1 VADRNDPEEEE
12 PMSAANK
19 AIVHRLYEEV
29 WNERK
34 FEVIKEIISP
44 SHALQAPNVFGSSV
58 GPEAY
63 KRNVLLF
70 LAGFPDLQW
79 TIEDTI
85 AEKDKVVACWT
96 VSGTHKGDYM
106 GISAT
111 NKKVSV
117 EGITIHNVAG
127 GKIMDSYSN
136 WDLLGM
142 MQQLGVVP
150 PLRNSKTVTAR

>member
-1 VADRNDPEEEE
+1 
-12 PMSAANK
+12 MSAANK

-29 WNERK
+29 WNRRK
-34 FEVIKEIISP
+34 LEVIKEIISP
-44 SHALQAPNVFGSSV
+44 SHALQAPNMSGSSI

-63 KRNVLLF
+63 KRNVLAF
-70 LAGFPDLQW
+70 LAGFPDLRW
-79 TIEDTI
+79 SIEDTI

-96 VSGTHKGDYM
+96 ISGTHKGDYL
-106 GISAT
+106 GILAT

-136 WDLLGM
+136 WDVLGM

-150 PLRNSKTVTAR
+150 PLGQSKTVTAR

>member
-1 VADRNDPEEEE
+1 
-12 PMSAANK
+12 MSAANK
-19 AIVHRLYEEV
+19 AIVQRLYEEV
-29 WNERK
+29 WNRRK
-34 FEVIKEIISP
+34 LEVIKEIISP
-44 SHALQAPNVFGSSV
+44 SHALQAPNMSGSSI

-63 KRNVLLF
+63 KRNVLAF
-70 LAGFPDLQW
+70 LAGFPDLRW
-79 TIEDTI
+79 SIEDTI

-96 VSGTHKGDYM
+96 ISGTHKGDYV
-106 GISAT
+106 GIPAT

-136 WDLLGM
+136 WDVLGM

-150 PLRNSKTVTAR
+150 PLGQSKTVTAR

>member
-1 VADRNDPEEEE
+1 
-12 PMSAANK
+12 MSAANK
-19 AIVHRLYEEV
+19 AIVQRLYEEV
-29 WNERK
+29 WNRRK
-34 FEVIKEIISP
+34 LEVIKEIISP
-44 SHALQAPNVFGSSV
+44 SHALQAPNLSGSSI

-63 KRNVLLF
+63 KRNVLAF
-70 LAGFPDLQW
+70 LAGFPDLRW
-79 TIEDTI
+79 SIEDTI

-96 VSGTHKGDYM
+96 FSGTHKGDYL
-106 GISAT
+106 GIPAT

-136 WDLLGM
+136 WDILGM

-150 PLRNSKTVTAR
+150 PLGQPKTVTAR

>member
-1 VADRNDPEEEE
+1 
-12 PMSAANK
+12 MSADNK
-19 AIVHRLYEEV
+19 AIVRRLYEEV
-29 WNERK
+29 WNKRK
-34 FEVIKEIISP
+34 LEVINEIISP
-44 SHALQAPNVFGSSV
+44 SHALQASNIFGSSI

-70 LAGFPDLQW
+70 FAGYPDLHW

-96 VSGTHKGDYM
+96 ISGTHKGDYL
-106 GISAT
+106 GVPAT

-117 EGITIHNVAG
+117 EGITIHQITN
-127 GKIMDSYSN
+127 GKIMDSYVS
-136 WDLLGM
+136 WDIWGM

-150 PLRNSKTVTAR
+150 VLGQTKSVTAR

>member
-1 VADRNDPEEEE
+1 
-12 PMSAANK
+12 MSAANK
-19 AIVHRLYEEV
+19 AIVQRLYEEV
-29 WNERK
+29 WNRRK
-34 FEVIKEIISP
+34 LEVIKEIISP
-44 SHALQAPNVFGSSV
+44 SHALQAPNLSGSSI

-63 KRNVLLF
+63 KRNVLAF
-70 LAGFPDLQW
+70 LAGFPDLRW
-79 TIEDTI
+79 SIEDTI

-96 VSGTHKGDYM
+96 ISGTHKGDYL
-106 GISAT
+106 GIPAT

-136 WDLLGM
+136 WDVLGM

-150 PLRNSKTVTAR
+150 PLGQSKTVTAR

>member
-1 VADRNDPEEEE
+1 
-12 PMSAANK
+12 MSAANK
-19 AIVHRLYEEV
+19 AIVQRLYEEV
-29 WNERK
+29 WTRRK
-34 FEVIKEIISP
+34 LEVSKEIISP
-44 SHALQAPNVFGSSV
+44 SHALQSPNISGSSF

-63 KRNVLLF
+63 KRNVLHF
-70 LAGFPDLQW
+70 LAGYPDLRW

-96 VSGTHKGDYM
+96 MSGTHKGDFM
-106 GISAT
+106 GIPAT

-117 EGITIHNVAG
+117 DGITIHHITN

-136 WDLLGM
+136 WDALGM

-150 PLRNSKTVTAR
+150 PLGQLKTVTAR

>member
-1 VADRNDPEEEE
+1 
-12 PMSAANK
+12 MSAANK

-29 WNERK
+29 WNRRK
-34 FEVIKEIISP
+34 LEVIKEIISP
-44 SHALQAPNVFGSSV
+44 SHALQAPNMSGSSI

-63 KRNVLLF
+63 KRNVLAF
-70 LAGFPDLQW
+70 LAGFPDLRW
-79 TIEDTI
+79 SIEDTI

-96 VSGTHKGDYM
+96 ISGTHKGDYL
-106 GISAT
+106 GIPAT

-136 WDLLGM
+136 WDILGM

-150 PLRNSKTVTAR
+150 PLGQPKTVTAR